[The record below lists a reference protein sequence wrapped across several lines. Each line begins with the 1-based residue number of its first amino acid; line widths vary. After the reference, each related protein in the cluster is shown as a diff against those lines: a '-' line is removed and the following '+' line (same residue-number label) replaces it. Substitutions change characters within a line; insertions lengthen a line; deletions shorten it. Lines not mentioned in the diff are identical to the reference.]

1 MPLRPARLAIA
12 AAWTALVLVGLF
24 LPGRFLP
31 APGPG
36 LTTLAH
42 FVFFA
47 GLAGLWS
54 WAAPRLSV
62 LVLVVAV
69 FVAVGTEAVQAEVV
83 PGRGV
88 QTRDLWADFAGIA
101 LGWTLAKLWR
111 RRRTRL
117 AAGSRRRPAPR
128 TRPRTDAE
136 PVRRAAGSS
145 VHA

>member
-12 AAWTALVLVGLF
+12 VAWTALVLAGLF

-31 APGPG
+31 GPGPV

-47 GLAGLWS
+47 GLVGLWS
-54 WAAPRLSV
+54 WAVPRLSV
-62 LVLVVAV
+62 LFLVLGV
-69 FVAVGTEAVQAEVV
+69 FVAVGTEAFQAEVV

-88 QTRDLWADFAGIA
+88 ETRDLWADFVGIG
-101 LGWTLAKLWR
+101 LGWALAKLWR

-117 AAGSRRRPAPR
+117 AAASHRRPAPR
-128 TRPRTDAE
+128 SRPRTDGE
-136 PVRRAAGSS
+136 PARRAAGSS